1 MEKCEYLIIGAG
13 ITGLTIARE
22 LINKGERNICIIDKE
37 EQLGVHASGRN
48 SGVLHSGIYYEPG
61 SLKAK
66 FCAEGNKLLSEYCDK
81 NGLSIKRWGKV
92 IVASDEKQ
100 LVELF
105 KLQERAEKNGVNSRI
120 IFTDELRDIEPYAR
134 TFKNAIFSPETS
146 AFDPKEV
153 LNCLYNELLDS
164 GCVEILLG
172 TEFISQQNGSA
183 VKTSEGNIKF
193 KKLINCSGAFSDK
206 VAHGFGV
213 AMEYKILPFIGTY
226 CRLADEC
233 SRYVKG
239 NIYPVPDPRSPFL
252 GIHFSRSTD
261 GKVYLGPTAIPA
273 IGRESYNITS
283 GISFESLSIIY
294 RDMIMFFRNAA
305 FRDNAISE
313 IKKCISSYV
322 FKEAKKMIPDLKRED
337 VLQSSKA
344 GIRAQLVNWD
354 KKRMVM
360 DFFIL
365 RKDNT
370 VHILNA
376 VSPAFTSSM
385 SFAKYVVNDFM
396 VGNQ

>member
-1 MEKCEYLIIGAG
+1 MEKYEYLIIGAG

-22 LINKGERNICIIDKE
+22 LVNSGERHICIIDKE
-37 EQLGVHASGRN
+37 KQLGVHASGRN
-48 SGVLHSGIYYEPG
+48 SGVLHSGIYYQPG
-61 SLKAK
+61 SLKAR
-66 FCAEGNKLLSEYCDK
+66 FCAEGNRLLSEYCDR

-120 IFTDELRDIEPYAR
+120 ISADELRDIEPYAR
-134 TFKNAIFSPETS
+134 TFKNAIFSPDTS
-146 AFDPKEV
+146 AFDPEEV
-153 LNCLYNELLDS
+153 LDRLYNELLGS
-164 GCVEILLG
+164 GRVDILLG
-172 TEFISQQNGSA
+172 TEFIGQHGGSA
-183 VKTSEGNIKF
+183 VRTSEGNIRF
-193 KKLINCSGAFSDK
+193 KKLINCSGVFSDK
-206 VAHGFGV
+206 VAHQFGI

-226 CRLADEC
+226 CRLADNC

-252 GIHFSRSTD
+252 GVHFSRSTD
-261 GKVYLGPTAIPA
+261 GDVYLGPTAIPA
-273 IGRESYNITS
+273 VGRESYNITT

-294 RDMIMFFRNAA
+294 RDMIMFFRDPA

-313 IKKCISSYV
+313 IRKCMSSYV
-322 FKEAKKMIPDLKRED
+322 FEEAKKMIPDLKKED
-337 VLQSSKA
+337 VLRSSRA

-360 DFFIL
+360 DFLVL
-365 RKDNT
+365 RQDNT

-385 SFAKYVVNDFM
+385 SFARYVV
-396 VGNQ
+396 GNFTAGNK